1 MAPRSAS
8 TSSPSGLRQ
17 RMDEKDLKALLA
29 YLKENEPR
37 HPLDALRAQMVKA
50 GHSPDDADQ
59 AIAVFQGRLRPPEA
73 PAWPLAIGVALLD
86 LALAWGLAAL
96 FRRLGTDKVSCAAA
110 VLLPMIYLGEIIAG
124 VIALAAGRDRQARVL
139 LLGMLLFC
147 GLVVL
152 ILAAYAG
159 KWLSSHSS

>member
-1 MAPRSAS
+1 
-8 TSSPSGLRQ
+8 
-17 RMDEKDLKALLA
+17 MDEKDLKALLA
-29 YLKENEPR
+29 YLKENESR
-37 HPLDALRAQMVKA
+37 HSLDALRAQMVKA
-50 GHSPDDADQ
+50 GHAPDEVEQ

-73 PAWPLAIGVALLD
+73 PAWPLAIGIALLNLL
-86 LALAWGLAAL
+86 LACGLAAL

-147 GLVVL
+147 GLVLL
-152 ILAAYAG
+152 ILAAFAG
-159 KWLSSHSS
+159 KWLSGLRA